1 MAQAWGGEIVVVYLP
16 DASRYCGVAADRS
29 WRAYCDSDWIQG
41 EGSRRIGYR
50 DYMLAMFARLG
61 LPVVDGHVA
70 FVDSG
75 RPADLF
81 YFPESHYS
89 PAGYRVIAD
98 ALLRELKD
106 RTAAADAAS
115 LAP

>member
-1 MAQAWGGEIVVVYLP
+1 MDTWPLLT
-16 DASRYCGVAADRS
+16 AA
-29 WRAYCDSDWIQG
+29 
-41 EGSRRIGYR
+41 
-50 DYMLAMFARLG
+50 
-61 LPVVDGHVA
+61 
-70 FVDSG
+70 G